1 MMMYDLIHQMMMK
14 CVIHSEHNSMILRDE
29 ATKLYEELM
38 SDDVNLSI
46 STNISRIQSV
56 IRFISMNSPELRES
70 LCLPK
75 YTDPCYIMIYGETKY
90 VLSAGNM
97 DEKASFIEYVMLD
110 IYKRHENLIPSYNKG
125 DYEDIMAKLSRLEED
140 PLDDDRVFALYDAIQ
155 PYVIDDSF
163 RSTIR
168 RILEDGDSVSEFI
181 HDVLKK
187 NKEMSDPEFVGFL
200 L

>member
-181 HDVLKK
+181 HGVLKK
-187 NKEMSDPEFVGFL
+187 NKEMSDPEFVGFSL
-200 L
+200 